1 MGRGLKGDP
10 VRHDLTFAVIPRYNR
25 AAYSTA
31 MTNTDSD
38 PFPTTII
45 VVLLV
50 LIAAIALG
58 GLAMASA
65 MHDGDWHMDR
75 ADNSTWRGGMM
86 DGSGEGNWAW
96 MVVPVA
102 FGLLII
108 IILLWVLRPSRE
120 PSQQMPAYLQPVQQ
134 APVQQ
139 PIAPQPYPM
148 QPPPRP
154 PAPQQPP
161 RKDVAMDILEE
172 RLAKGEMS
180 EKDYLSTLE
189 TLKKGRSG

>member
-1 MGRGLKGDP
+1 MSNNDS
-10 VRHDLTFAVIPRYNR
+10 NR
-25 AAYSTA
+25 
-31 MTNTDSD
+31 
-38 PFPTTII
+38 FPT
-45 VVLLV
+45 VLVVVFLVLL
-50 LIAAIALG
+50 AAIALG
-58 GLAMASA
+58 GLAMAGA

-75 ADNSTWRGGMM
+75 ADNGTWHGGMM

-108 IILLWVLRPSRE
+108 IVLLWVLRPSEAPVKR
-120 PSQQMPAYLQPVQQ
+120 MPAYQPPEQYVP
-134 APVQQ
+134 AQQ
-139 PIAPQPYPM
+139 PIPPQPYPM

-161 RKDVAMDILEE
+161 RKDAATDILEE
-172 RLAKGEMS
+172 RLAKGEIS